1 MRSCACPSLKHADS
15 IYYKLNIALLCSLC
29 CAFGQR
35 SELLQVRALGVSCRQ
50 VKCQR
55 CHKGWVQR
63 TCLKGSE
70 LEEKM
75 KKIYPFTKPYG
86 NGEELTLKAEEVL
99 VMFFHTWLYRMYLY
113 MTLNNHQEGN
123 WFSQH
128 LCILWFFSEESYC
141 LSTLVDGSLH
151 CNEITN
157 LLPRRVFAWQSQ
169 MSI

>member
-70 LEEKM
+70 LEEKNE
-75 KKIYPFTKPYG
+75 KDISIHK
-86 NGEELTLKAEEVL
+86 TLWKWWGINSKSWRGPCNV
-99 VMFFHTWLYRMYLY
+99 FPY
-113 MTLNNHQEGN
+113 MTVQNVSIHDSQQSSRRKLI
-123 WFSQH
+123 FSASMH
-128 LCILWFFSEESYC
+128 TVVLFWGELLLVYTGWWFF
-141 LSTLVDGSLH
+141 TL
-151 CNEITN
+151 
-157 LLPRRVFAWQSQ
+157 
-169 MSI
+169 